1 LVTLNK
7 MNKPTTAQAN
17 ASQCPQDI
25 DLWRWPKLQTL
36 RAKLG
41 QKAKQEKQ
49 FRFYSL
55 YDHVCR
61 TDTLAAAWAMVQRN
75 DGAPGVDGVTIDQIA
90 ASEESES
97 AFLADIQRSLRERT
111 YRPAMVRRVYI
122 LKQNGKLRPL
132 GIPTVRDRV
141 VQCAV
146 KLIIEPIFE
155 QDFEDSSYGFRP
167 GRSAHQALDA
177 IRANLLAGRTAVYD
191 ADLANYFDTIPHD
204 KLLLGVRTRVVDK
217 GVLGLIK
224 MWLRAPV
231 VEPPPKPPEPNRKE
245 KPKGKGGP
253 PKITRPKTGTPQG
266 GVLSPLLANLH
277 LHWFDRAFAGPNG
290 PGTTARASLIRYAD
304 DFVIMARYL
313 TPSITRWIE
322 DSIEGSL
329 GLKIN
334 QEKTRVIEDLRKPH
348 ERLDF
353 LGYSYRYDRDLC
365 GRDKRYLNVFPC
377 PGAVTRERAKL
388 TEMTNAKQCMTPAKD
403 LIERVNR
410 HLSGWKNYFKK
421 GYPSQAYRAIN
432 NHVHYRL
439 GKHLR
444 RRSQRGCA
452 KASEQSM
459 YEHLQKLGLKTL

>member
-1 LVTLNK
+1 
-7 MNKPTTAQAN
+7 MNEPTTAQAN

-25 DLWRWPKLQTL
+25 DLWRWPKLQAL
-36 RAKLG
+36 RATLG

-61 TDTLAAAWAMVQRN
+61 TDTLTAAWKMVVRN
-75 DGAPGVDGVTIDQIA
+75 DGAPGVDGVTIDQIT
-90 ASEESES
+90 ASPESES
-97 AFLADIQRSLRERT
+97 AFLAEIQRSLREHT

-155 QDFEDSSYGFRP
+155 ADFKDSSYGFRP
-167 GRSAHQALDA
+167 GRSAHQALNA
-177 IRANLLAGRTAVYD
+177 ISANLKAGRTAVYD
-191 ADLANYFDTIPHD
+191 ADLASYFDTIPHD
-204 KLLLGVRTRVVDK
+204 KLLLGVRTRVVDS

-231 VEPPPKPPEPNRKE
+231 VEPPPKPTHPKSKE
-245 KPKGKGGP
+245 KPKGGS
-253 PKITRPKTGTPQG
+253 KIARPKSGTPQG

-290 PGTTARASLIRYAD
+290 PGTYARASLIRYAD

-313 TPSITRWIE
+313 TPTITRWIE
-322 DSIEGSL
+322 EQIEGKL

-334 QEKTRVIEDLRKPH
+334 QEKTRIIEDLRRPT

-353 LGYSYRYDRDLC
+353 LGLSYRYDRDLK
-365 GRDKRYLNVFPC
+365 GRDKRYWNLQPS
-377 PGAVTRERAKL
+377 PASLKRERAKL
-388 TEMTNAKQCMTPAKD
+388 TEITGPNQCFTPVRE

-410 HLSGWKNYFKK
+410 HLQGWSKYFDI
-421 GYPSQAYRAIN
+421 GYPRKAFRTIN
-432 NHVHYRL
+432 SHVQHRL
-439 GKHLR
+439 VKHLK
-444 RRSQRGCA
+444 RRSQRGYA
-452 KASEQSM
+452 KAEEDSL
-459 YEHLQKLGLKTL
+459 YEHLQKLGLKAL

>member
-1 LVTLNK
+1 
-7 MNKPTTAQAN
+7 MNEPTTAQAH

-25 DLWRWPKLQTL
+25 DLWRWPKLQAL
-36 RAKLG
+36 RATLG

-61 TDTLAAAWAMVQRN
+61 TDTLAAAWATVQRN
-75 DGAPGVDGVTIDQIA
+75 DGAPGVDGVTIDQIT

-97 AFLADIQRSLRERT
+97 AFLAEIQRSLRERT

-155 QDFEDSSYGFRP
+155 QDFKDSSFGFRP
-167 GRSAHQALDA
+167 GRSAHQALHA
-177 IRANLLAGRTAVYD
+177 ISANLKAGRTAVYD

-204 KLLLGVRTRVVDK
+204 KLLLGVRTRVVDQA
-217 GVLGLIK
+217 VLGLIK

-231 VEPPPKPPEPNRKE
+231 VEPPPKPTHPRSRE
-245 KPKGKGGP
+245 KPKGG
-253 PKITRPKTGTPQG
+253 PKIARPKTGTPQG

-290 PGTTARASLIRYAD
+290 PGTYARASLIRYAD

-313 TPSITRWIE
+313 TPTITRWIE
-322 DSIEGSL
+322 EQIENKL

-334 QEKTRVIEDLRKPH
+334 HEKTRIIEDLRRPG

-353 LGYSYRYDRDLC
+353 LGLSYRYDRDLC
-365 GRDKRYLNVFPC
+365 GRDKRYWNLQPS
-377 PGAVTRERAKL
+377 PASLKRERAKL
-388 TEMTNAKQCMTPAKD
+388 TEMTGAKQCYTPAKQ
-403 LIERVNR
+403 LIQRVNR
-410 HLSGWKNYFKK
+410 QLQGWSKYFDI
-421 GYPSQAYRAIN
+421 GYPRQAFRAIN
-432 NHVHYRL
+432 SHVQYRL
-439 GKHLR
+439 GKHLK

-452 KASEQSM
+452 KAEETSM
-459 YEHLQKLGLKTL
+459 YEHLQKLGLKAL